1 MNIALR
7 HNLMKNTP
15 QREGH
20 AKAVRGTARNCG
32 GEEELHA
39 SASRRS
45 GRALAVE
52 VRADKVQKSYWA
64 RAGTDF
70 GVYSPEGGRTREIW
84 RKHVSYKKTKLIFAF
99 K

>member
-20 AKAVRGTARNCG
+20 AKAVRSAARNCG
-32 GEEELHA
+32 VEEELHA

-52 VRADKVQKSYWA
+52 VRADKVQKRHRSVWGSTCMV
-64 RAGTDF
+64 AGF
-70 GVYSPEGGRTREIW
+70 VPAPVE
-84 RKHVSYKKTKLIFAF
+84 
-99 K
+99 

>member
-20 AKAVRGTARNCG
+20 AKAVRGAARNCG
-32 GEEELHA
+32 VEEELHA

-52 VRADKVQKSYWA
+52 VAVEVEAAYGDLRVWWPVLSLPQWSSNY
-64 RAGTDF
+64 GTR
-70 GVYSPEGGRTREIW
+70 GRGDVET
-84 RKHVSYKKTKLIFAF
+84 
-99 K
+99 

>member
-32 GEEELHA
+32 VEEELHA

-45 GRALAVE
+45 GRALVVE
-52 VRADKVQKSYWA
+52 VRADKVQKGYWA
-64 RAGTDF
+64 IGASGQ
-70 GVYSPEGGRTREIW
+70 SAE
-84 RKHVSYKKTKLIFAF
+84 SACC
-99 K
+99 

>member
-20 AKAVRGTARNCG
+20 AKAVRGAARNCG
-32 GEEELHA
+32 VEEELHA

-52 VRADKVQKSYWA
+52 VRSVWGSTCMV
-64 RAGTDF
+64 AGFVPTP
-70 GVYSPEGGRTREIW
+70 VE
-84 RKHVSYKKTKLIFAF
+84 
-99 K
+99 